1 MLHGLLDL
9 LHQTIKS
16 LYSSQNQNMLNSI
29 IKFFLENKLVTVL
42 VLLLIVAWGIVT
54 APFNWEASFLPRDP
68 VPVDAIPDIGEN
80 QQIVFTE
87 WMGRSPQDVED
98 QITYPLTTSL
108 LGLPGVKSVRS
119 SSAFGFSS
127 IYIIFNEDIEFYW
140 SRSRVLEKLNSFTGR
155 FASTGC
161 AAKTWP

>member
-1 MLHGLLDL
+1 
-9 LHQTIKS
+9 
-16 LYSSQNQNMLNSI
+16 MLNNI

-42 VLLLIVAWGIVT
+42 VLVLIIAWGIVT
-54 APFNWEASFLPRDP
+54 APFNWEIGFLPRDP

-87 WMGRSPQDVED
+87 WMGRSPQDIED

-108 LGLPGVKSVRS
+108 LGLPGVTSVRS

-127 IYIIFNEDIEFYW
+127 IYIIFSEDIEFYW
-140 SRSRVLEKLNSFTGR
+140 SRSRVLEKI
-155 FASTGC
+155 
-161 AAKTWP
+161 